1 LNRDAIAAATS
12 AFVAPGKASTFANFD
27 AFSRS
32 LVYARSDCRY
42 EPADSTT
49 AAHHN
54 INKRIHAMKRRNVL
68 QAAGALGLVNVFG
81 PASLF
86 AQDVDYPKPGA
97 TIRYVVPFP
106 PGGLTDV
113 MARQLGQQLAERW
126 KVSVVIDNKPGGNG
140 QIGADVA
147 AKSAGDGNTLLA
159 ITLTHAAN
167 VTLFPKA
174 PFNFQKDLKPVALLA
189 GSPMLVVVPANSE
202 IKDFRD
208 LVAKSRT
215 GSLNAGSSGIGTPPH
230 LTLALFNDLNKSKIL
245 HVPYKGGA
253 PSMVDL
259 IGGQLDVIFSN
270 FPESIQHV
278 KGGKLRALAIA
289 STSRH
294 PLLPDVPTTAEAGM
308 PALQVENW
316 TAMMAPIAMPDAA
329 VQKLANEVM
338 KIMAMPDI
346 EERARTQGF
355 RIDARDP
362 ARFATFLNTEVT
374 RWERVIKT
382 ADIRPE

>member
-1 LNRDAIAAATS
+1 
-12 AFVAPGKASTFANFD
+12 
-27 AFSRS
+27 
-32 LVYARSDCRY
+32 
-42 EPADSTT
+42 
-49 AAHHN
+49 
-54 INKRIHAMKRRNVL
+54 MKRRNIL
-68 QAAGALGLVNVFG
+68 QAAGALGLLNIVN
-81 PASLF
+81 PISLF
-86 AQDVDYPKPGA
+86 AQDIDYPKPGA

-106 PGGLTDV
+106 PGGLTDI

-140 QIGADVA
+140 QIGADVV
-147 AKSAGDGNTLLA
+147 AKSSGDGNTLLA

-189 GSPMLVVVPANSE
+189 GSPMLVVVPADSP

-230 LTLALFNDLNKSKIL
+230 LTLALFNELNKSKTL

-294 PLLPDVPTTAEAGM
+294 PLLPDVPTTADAGM

-316 TAMMAPIAMPDAA
+316 TAMMAPMSMRDAA
-329 VQKLANEVM
+329 VQKLTNEVM

-355 RIDARDP
+355 RVDARDSV
-362 ARFATFLNTEVT
+362 RFATFLNAEIA